1 MILLLISLAIV
12 AFAVLVLSTLVQMLY
27 MEALRLRTRETP
39 ALEFFKG
46 TLEDRIGVKTEN
58 GALTF
63 SLIKHALIAL
73 FGILYLGLFSM
84 DNVLTREHFIESM
97 LFAWAVLIAGCYVV
111 PPLLYRQTSCS
122 WLLALLPILRGF
134 TIVVRPLVALLG
146 FLQSL
151 ANLGEKELAAE
162 DASTSA
168 ENIEALISA
177 GAEEGI
183 IEEDDRKL
191 IQSAAA
197 FGSKTV
203 REVMT
208 PRPAMVTISAEA
220 TLDDLRRLVINEQY
234 SRIPVCEKTID
245 RIVGFVHVRD
255 MFELS
260 EDDRSRMRVRELA
273 RPVRLVPET
282 KPVDHL
288 LREMQRDG
296 AHMAIVIDEYGNTA
310 GIVTMEDMV
319 EEIIGEIRD
328 EHEPAADVRTEPDG
342 SFVMSGSFDVD
353 HLEELLGYR
362 PPEGTE
368 STTIGGLVSE
378 WMGRVPET
386 GESVE
391 HDGIRIE
398 VLAGN
403 ELRVDQVRVSKVA
416 AEKAHS
422 EADARSN

>member
-1 MILLLISLAIV
+1 
-12 AFAVLVLSTLVQMLY
+12 
-27 MEALRLRTRETP
+27 
-39 ALEFFKG
+39 
-46 TLEDRIGVKTEN
+46 
-58 GALTF
+58 
-63 SLIKHALIAL
+63 
-73 FGILYLGLFSM
+73 
-84 DNVLTREHFIESM
+84 
-97 LFAWAVLIAGCYVV
+97 
-111 PPLLYRQTSCS
+111 
-122 WLLALLPILRGF
+122 
-134 TIVVRPLVALLG
+134 LVALLG

-151 ANLGEKELAAE
+151 ANLGQKELAAE

-168 ENIEALISA
+168 DNIEALISA

-183 IEEDDRKL
+183 IEEDDRRL

-234 SRIPVCEKTID
+234 SRIPVYEKTID
-245 RIVGFVHVRD
+245 RVVGFVHVRD

-328 EHEPAADVRTEPDG
+328 EHEPATDVRAEADG

-403 ELRVDQVRVSKVA
+403 ELRVDQVRVSKVV
-416 AEKAHS
+416 AEKTHS